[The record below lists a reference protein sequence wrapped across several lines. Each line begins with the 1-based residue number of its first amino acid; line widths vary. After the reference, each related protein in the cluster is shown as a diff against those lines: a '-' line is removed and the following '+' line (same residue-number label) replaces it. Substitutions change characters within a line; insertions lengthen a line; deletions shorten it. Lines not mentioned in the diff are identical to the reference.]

1 MQVKIEIDCTPAEAR
16 AFLGLPDISGLNA
29 TMVEEVDKR
38 MKANMALLQPEEL
51 LKTWGALGGQ
61 AQEQFRKLMTAAT
74 DAALSG
80 RNRP

>member
-1 MQVKIEIDCTPAEAR
+1 
-16 AFLGLPDISGLNA
+16 
-29 TMVEEVDKR
+29 MVEEVDKR